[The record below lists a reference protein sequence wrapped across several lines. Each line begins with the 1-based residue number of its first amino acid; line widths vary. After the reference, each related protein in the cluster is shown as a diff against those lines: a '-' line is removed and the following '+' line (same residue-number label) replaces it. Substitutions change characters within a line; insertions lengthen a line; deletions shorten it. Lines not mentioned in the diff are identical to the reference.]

1 MAEDEVFAED
11 AEELEEAEEERKSG
25 GGFILGLIFGAV
37 AGAAAATLFAP
48 ATGEELRQHVGDE
61 AAQQPRD
68 GDEPDSPL
76 SRVRGVLAGVRSR
89 VQEATEEGQLASREA
104 EEASR
109 ARYAELTNQE
119 QS

>member
-1 MAEDEVFAED
+1 MAKGEVFAED
-11 AEELEEAEEERKSG
+11 AEELKEAEEERKSG
-25 GGFILGLIFGAV
+25 AGFILGLIFGAF

-48 ATGEELRQHVGDE
+48 ATGEELRQYVGDE

-68 GDEPDSPL
+68 GDEPHSPM

-89 VQEATEEGQLASREA
+89 VEEATEEGQQAAQEA
-104 EEASR
+104 EQKSR
-109 ARYAELTNQE
+109 DRYAELTSQE